1 MENLNEC
8 RWSIDYTVKISKFA
22 SKSGV
27 IIVKTK
33 VKKYISKIK
42 FLRMDS
48 LTSALMTLISKT
60 I

>member
-8 RWSIDYTVKISKFA
+8 RWSIDYIVKISKFA